1 MLLAILKDARR
12 RSHRRQE
19 GFTLVELLV
28 VIAILGILAAIVLF
42 NISGVNAN
50 AACNGMKTDGATIQG
65 AADLY
70 WNTYGVY
77 PVGTNTPAS
86 LPGVNDVASPAAGAT
101 VNQQELLMANL
112 LHSSTAN
119 WNAAA
124 PAPTGTELF
133 TYKAAPPQGTVHG
146 TIQGN
151 ATCIYN

>member
-1 MLLAILKDARR
+1 MLLSILKDARR
-12 RSHRRQE
+12 RSHRSQE

-77 PVGTNTPAS
+77 PVGTVTPAS
-86 LPGVNDVASPAAGAT
+86 LPGASDVATPAAGT
-101 VNQQELLMANL
+101 TINQQELLMANL
-112 LHSSTAN
+112 LHSSTNN

-124 PAPTGTELF
+124 PIPTGTELF
-133 TYKAAPPQGTVHG
+133 TYKASPPQGTVHG